1 LKRDEVEYWKS
12 LYEVQRGVCSTLNLE
27 KILDLITSTAVEKMG
42 VKASSIRL
50 LDRDKDRLELVAANG
65 LSEKYLKKGP
75 VEVEKSQIDKECLE
89 GKNVIVEDV
98 SKNGRLLQYPDEA
111 VKEKIA
117 SMLCTPLAIRGK
129 TIGVMRVYSDKPH
142 RFNSDEI
149 EFLSA
154 LSGLGA
160 MAIENARLY
169 RLALENL
176 QDLTKE
182 LWEKSEI
189 WGKTKKI

>member
-1 LKRDEVEYWKS
+1 
-12 LYEVQRGVCSTLNLE
+12 
-27 KILDLITSTAVEKMG
+27 
-42 VKASSIRL
+42 
-50 LDRDKDRLELVAANG
+50 
-65 LSEKYLKKGP
+65 
-75 VEVEKSQIDKECLE
+75 
-89 GKNVIVEDV
+89 
-98 SKNGRLLQYPDEA
+98 
-111 VKEKIA
+111 
-117 SMLCTPLAIRGK
+117 
-129 TIGVMRVYSDKPH
+129 MRVYSDKPH